1 MVGQSVAKQ
10 YYSFVGRTL
19 AEENLHGFSFKK
31 SRKRGDTSLNPYSP
45 QRIELP
51 LYFNTPKR
59 KDDLVNVK
67 RYKTKSDE
75 VETKKSPYLNN
86 QSALNMF
93 CADSGEQLMFKKR
106 LKDYNLLAFA
116 CKRAN
121 KTRVAFSIMGRTK
134 DGRTTVRECST
145 TTWGATCTPSSATS
159 SSLTSARKLA
169 TLTVTSLIKCKERLW
184 PITALE

>member
-31 SRKRGDTSLNPYSP
+31 SRRRGDTSLNPYSP

-59 KDDLVNVK
+59 KDDLVNIR
-67 RYKTKSDE
+67 RYKPKSE
-75 VETKKSPYLNN
+75 ESKKSPYLNN
-86 QSALNMF
+86 QSAFNMF

-106 LKDYNLLAFA
+106 LRDYNLLAFA

-121 KTRVAFSIMGRTK
+121 KTRVIILKHG
-134 DGRTTVRECST
+134 
-145 TTWGATCTPSSATS
+145 
-159 SSLTSARKLA
+159 
-169 TLTVTSLIKCKERLW
+169 
-184 PITALE
+184 

>member
-1 MVGQSVAKQ
+1 MVGQSIAKQ

-31 SRKRGDTSLNPYSP
+31 SRRRGDSTLNPYSP

-59 KDDLVNVK
+59 KDDLVNIR
-67 RYKTKSDE
+67 RYKPKSE
-75 VETKKSPYLNN
+75 ENKNSPYLNN

-106 LKDYNLLAFA
+106 LKDYSLLAFA

-121 KTRVAFSIMGRTK
+121 KTRVRI
-134 DGRTTVRECST
+134 
-145 TTWGATCTPSSATS
+145 
-159 SSLTSARKLA
+159 L
-169 TLTVTSLIKCKERLW
+169 
-184 PITALE
+184 